1 MELQEMELPE
11 FPEHFHPEM
20 PMGLRIALMSFV
32 IREINSDFMNRIPEI
47 KKEVMRNNR
56 NMDGVDAF
64 LYVNDQI
71 KRRTAPY
78 EKFIREKEL
87 QMSATLQNA
96 YELEKAGQIEGAISL
111 FEKLASDCFT
121 APMPHE
127 RLRVLYTKQREYEKA
142 IGVCE
147 RYISILNDF
156 HKFDPHF
163 SNIYLVP
170 RFENNIAKLK
180 AKIK

>member
-1 MELQEMELPE
+1 MELPE

-20 PMGLRIALMSFV
+20 PLGLRIALMSFV
-32 IREINSDFMNRIPEI
+32 VREINSDFMNRIPEI
-47 KKEVMRNNR
+47 KKEVMQNNK

-64 LYVNDQI
+64 LYANNQI
-71 KRRTAPY
+71 TKRTSPY
-78 EKFIREKEL
+78 VKFIREKEL

-96 YELEKAGQIEGAISL
+96 NDLEKAGHTEGAISL
-111 FEKLASDCFT
+111 FEKLANEGFT

-127 RLRVLYTKQREYEKA
+127 RLRVIYTKQREYEKA
-142 IGVCE
+142 ILACE
-147 RYISILNDF
+147 RYISILNEF

-163 SNIYLVP
+163 SNTHLIP